1 MMISTNKFREGRN
14 EISSRGGGG
23 DNDVGS
29 HDDFAPQNEREGR
42 ELERMFRA
50 GTEDES
56 SNQPAPSENI
66 CVDKRPSATV
76 IVALAHHF

>member
-1 MMISTNKFREGRN
+1 MMINTNKVREGKN
-14 EISSRGGGG
+14 VSNSSGGGA

-29 HDDFAPQNEREGR
+29 HDDFAPRNEREGG
-42 ELERMFRA
+42 EFERTFRD

-66 CVDKRPSATV
+66 SQGKRPSAIV